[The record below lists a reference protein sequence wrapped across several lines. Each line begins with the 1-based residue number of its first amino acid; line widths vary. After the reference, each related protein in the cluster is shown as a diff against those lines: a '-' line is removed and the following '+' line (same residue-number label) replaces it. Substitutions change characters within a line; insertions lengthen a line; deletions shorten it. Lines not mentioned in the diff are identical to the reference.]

1 MRQLRNIHQM
11 VDPEIDLAEEHRME
25 VGKQEE
31 TKEVVTLFWWH
42 RSYITKIII
51 PPISLFWVSNKLYG

>member
-1 MRQLRNIHQM
+1 MFCTDFKMRHLRNIHQM

-31 TKEVVTLFWWH
+31 RKEVETLF
-42 RSYITKIII
+42 
-51 PPISLFWVSNKLYG
+51 

>member
-1 MRQLRNIHQM
+1 MFCTDFKMRQLRNIHQM

-31 TKEVVTLFWWH
+31 TKEVETLF
-42 RSYITKIII
+42 
-51 PPISLFWVSNKLYG
+51 

>member
-1 MRQLRNIHQM
+1 MYEKMFCTDFKMRQLRNIHQM

-31 TKEVVTLFWWH
+31 RKEVVTLF
-42 RSYITKIII
+42 
-51 PPISLFWVSNKLYG
+51 

>member
-31 TKEVVTLFWWH
+31 RKEVETLF
-42 RSYITKIII
+42 
-51 PPISLFWVSNKLYG
+51 

>member
-1 MRQLRNIHQM
+1 MFCTDFKMRQLRNIHQM

-31 TKEVVTLFWWH
+31 RKEVV
-42 RSYITKIII
+42 
-51 PPISLFWVSNKLYG
+51 SLF

>member
-11 VDPEIDLAEEHRME
+11 VDPENDLAEEHRME

-31 TKEVVTLFWWH
+31 RKEVETLF
-42 RSYITKIII
+42 
-51 PPISLFWVSNKLYG
+51 